1 MAFSTNDK
9 ANKKRYVSEI
19 NVTPLVDVML
29 VLLIIFMVTAPMMT
43 KGLDVKLPEVT
54 AKPLPQKKES
64 LVITIK
70 DDGKIFLKDIQ
81 VDEEVLRSRLYQKKQ
96 EGSLNQ
102 LLLRADKAVPYGTV
116 AAVMAAVR
124 EAGIENLG
132 LVTSPVEKKRSKR
145 QGAGGQN
152 EPTKQ

>member
-9 ANKKRYVSEI
+9 ANKRRYVSDI

-54 AKPLPQKKES
+54 AKPLPQKKEPM
-64 LVITIK
+64 VITIK
-70 DDGKIFLKDIQ
+70 EDGTIFLKDIQ
-81 VDEEVLRSRLYQKKQ
+81 VNEEVLKLRLAKMKQ
-96 EGSLNQ
+96 DGLLSQ
-102 LLLRADKAVPYGTV
+102 LLLRADKSVPYGIV

-132 LVTSPVEKKRSKR
+132 LVTSPYDKRKGFKKEANGHHVS
-145 QGAGGQN
+145 A
-152 EPTKQ
+152 KQ

>member
-9 ANKKRYVSEI
+9 ANKRRFVSEI

-54 AKPLPQKKES
+54 AKPLPQKTEPM
-64 LVITIK
+64 VITIK
-70 DDGKIFLKDIQ
+70 ADSTMFLKDIQ
-81 VDEEVLRSRLYQKKQ
+81 VDEEVLRLKLAKMKQ

-102 LLLRADKAVPYGTV
+102 LLLRADKSVPYGTV

-132 LVTSPVEKKRSKR
+132 LVTSPYEKKRSLKKEASGR
-145 QGAGGQN
+145 DVSA
-152 EPTKQ
+152 KQ